1 MYVKRGVPP
10 GAFVP
15 TPSFHTAGDMKL
27 IFARMGNL
35 ALQGGVSDVA
45 QREVPITTLTTPSR
59 RDVIDEVNLNVDGD
73 AGITMTFVEAD
84 DDDDE
89 E

>member
-1 MYVKRGVPP
+1 MRSSQ
-10 GAFVP
+10 
-15 TPSFHTAGDMKL
+15 PSSPFRIHTAGDMKL
-27 IFARMGNL
+27 IFTRTSNL
-35 ALQGGVSDVA
+35 ALQGSVSDVA
-45 QREVPITTLTTPSR
+45 QREVPITTRTTPSR

-73 AGITMTFVEAD
+73 AGLTMTFVEAD